1 MALKCLISEFARL
14 PEARILLKENV
25 GKPMQVSRVEPQNYK
40 MLRTLNEGQSEQ
52 VLQSNK
58 LNQQEFVSMVLKRR
72 KRGSRFVEI
81 PEMEEAMIE
90 EEERILPI
98 PPPRMTP
105 HVYEDENEIIIEEE
119 ENHVLPSPPP
129 RLDEHVYKVP
139 PEVEEEEDEIIID
152 ISNNGNKEVHVPL
165 HSSANHRHNGKNDNS
180 KKEDEKKKRFKP
192 LWILI
197 ALSIL
202 ALIILLLLM
211 WYFIP
216 RQFMKKVRGQ

>member
-1 MALKCLISEFARL
+1 MAAAAFLVRLILIIFFTFMFGIVPTEFARL

-105 HVYEDENEIIIEEE
+105 HVYE
-119 ENHVLPSPPP
+119 
-129 RLDEHVYKVP
+129 VP